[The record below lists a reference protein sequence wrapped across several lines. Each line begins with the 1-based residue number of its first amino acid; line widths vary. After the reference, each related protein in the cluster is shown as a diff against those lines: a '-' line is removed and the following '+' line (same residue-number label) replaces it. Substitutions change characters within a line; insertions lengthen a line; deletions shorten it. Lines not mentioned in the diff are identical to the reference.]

1 MIKSDFHLMLFLS
14 QESVTLHSLAWWL
27 SLTAEK
33 QKFLLSRILRKTL
46 KNWNIALKILPN
58 SQEKTFSMLSF
69 FKEATTGGV
78 L

>member
-1 MIKSDFHLMLFLS
+1 MIKSDLLLMLFLS
-14 QESVTLHSLAWWL
+14 QENVTLDSLAWWL

-33 QKFLLSRILRKTL
+33 RKFLLSRILQKTL

-58 SQEKTFSMLSF
+58 SQEKTFAMLSF

>member
-1 MIKSDFHLMLFLS
+1 MLFLS

-58 SQEKTFSMLSF
+58 SQEKNICDAVIF
-69 FKEATTGGV
+69 
-78 L
+78 

>member
-46 KNWNIALKILPN
+46 KN
-58 SQEKTFSMLSF
+58 
-69 FKEATTGGV
+69 
-78 L
+78 